1 VVTLCP
7 GRILPDVHPGEGKNG
22 NRKFGFIYQSPE
34 DVVSE
39 ALESLAK
46 GGGLVIPGF
55 VNKFSV
61 FAQRFIPRRTVPKL
75 VAKMSRQ

>member
-1 VVTLCP
+1 MVTLCP